1 MGVNLLHENMVF
13 RNEINIPLLLGDLL
27 IMITELRLSLSASYL
42 CVCVCVCVVFQNF
55 S

>member
-1 MGVNLLHENMVF
+1 MLGVMGVNLLHENMVF

-27 IMITELRLSLSASYL
+27 IMIIELCLSLSASYL
-42 CVCVCVCVVFQNF
+42 CVCVVFQNF